1 MAARL
6 ILRAAWQY
14 LPANAV
20 GIHFHSVPG
29 RCGHAPIECVVVLI
43 QNCPI
48 RRGKVDEDRRTIAV
62 GDDLLDAHHRAAVP
76 LHNVH
81 RDRRSRE
88 QLFLLRRC
96 SKVLRQPLIQSKRRC
111 SCRHAAQDRDD
122 RRKHRRRVQAA
133 SSFCLVRHVHYLRK
147 CVFGGVKRGD
157 CLLIKFFVKHRCSPP
172 EDRF

>member
-1 MAARL
+1 MDRHQNRGMAARL

-43 QNCPI
+43 QNCPL

-81 RDRRSRE
+81 WDRRSRE

-122 RRKHRRRVQAA
+122 RRKHRRRAQAA

-157 CLLIKFFVKHRCSPP
+157 RLLI
-172 EDRF
+172 

>member
-6 ILRAAWQY
+6 VFRVARQY

-29 RCGHAPIECVVVLI
+29 RCGHVPIECVVVLI
-43 QNCPI
+43 QHCPL

-88 QLFLLRRC
+88 QLLLLRRC
-96 SKVLRQPLIQSKRRC
+96 SKVFRQPLIQSQRR
-111 SCRHAAQDRDD
+111 RGYRRAAQDRDD
-122 RRKHRRRVQAA
+122 RRKHRRRAQAA
-133 SSFCLVRHVHYLRK
+133 SSFRLMRHVHYLRN
-147 CVFGGVKRGD
+147 CVFGGMKRRD

>member
-6 ILRAAWQY
+6 IFRVAWQY

-20 GIHFHSVPG
+20 GLHFHSVPG

-43 QNCPI
+43 QYCPL

-62 GDDLLDAHHRAAVP
+62 GDDLLDAQHRAAVP

-81 RDRRSRE
+81 RDCRGRE

-96 SKVLRQPLIQSKRRC
+96 SKVLHQPLIQSQRRC
-111 SCRHAAQDRDD
+111 GCRRAAQERDN
-122 RRKHRRRVQAA
+122 RRKHRRRAQAA
-133 SSFCLVRHVHYLRK
+133 SSFRLVRHVHYLRN
-147 CVFGGVKRGD
+147 CVFGGVERGNR
-157 CLLIKFFVKHRCSPP
+157 LLIKFFVKHRCSPP